1 MSTWI
6 EIKKQE
12 DVEFDSTPMTEDAID
27 IFLGNDDF
35 GNNYVSVPVKF
46 ILEVL
51 SKEGYKI
58 IWDE

>member
-27 IFLGNDDF
+27 IFIAMMTSGTTTLVF
-35 GNNYVSVPVKF
+35 Q
-46 ILEVL
+46 L
-51 SKEGYKI
+51 SL
-58 IWDE
+58 